1 MGNGRKRLE
10 AERMS
15 QFTCVSCDPPKQVYV
30 SRKAARQAAKRQPGR
45 GKMPAYRCLGGEGW
59 HLGHLPKV
67 VRAGLAGRD
76 IYDDRYVL

>member
-1 MGNGRKRLE
+1 
-10 AERMS
+10 
-15 QFTCVSCDPPKQVYV
+15 
-30 SRKAARQAAKRQPGR
+30 
-45 GKMPAYRCLGGEGW
+45 MPAYRCLGGEGW